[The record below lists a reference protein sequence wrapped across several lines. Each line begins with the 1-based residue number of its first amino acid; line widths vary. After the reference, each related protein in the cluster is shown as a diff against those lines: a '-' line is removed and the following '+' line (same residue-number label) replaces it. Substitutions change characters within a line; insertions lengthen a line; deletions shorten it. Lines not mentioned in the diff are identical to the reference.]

1 MITRS
6 GLAATILI
14 VEDEPDILLILRSLL
29 RELARGYTIITV
41 SSGAEALARVTLEP
55 VTLVLTDYNM
65 PGMDGLELTRQIKM
79 VAPKTHVVLVTAFAT
94 LDLEQKARLAGVN
107 DFLAK
112 PFAIE
117 QLIRIVKAAL

>member
-14 VEDEPDILLILRSLL
+14 VEDEPDVLLILRSLV
-29 RELARGYTIITV
+29 RELARGFTV
-41 SSGAEALARVTLEP
+41 IAVSRGAEALAEIAIEP
-55 VTLVLTDYNM
+55 AALVITDYNM
-65 PGMDGLELTRQIKM
+65 PGMNGLELTRQIKLTS
-79 VAPKTHVVLVTAFAT
+79 PQTHVVLVTAYAT
-94 LDLEQKARLAGVN
+94 LELEHRAHLAGVD

-117 QLIRIVKAAL
+117 QLIRVVKAAL